1 MVIIYRT
8 NINSRSQFLA
18 VTRLLSNLFQDLC
31 INIDLEDSEKVLR
44 LEGKEIVS
52 DKVIYLSLLKVEG
65 EWKIISKV
73 FNLYWS

>member
-73 FNLYWS
+73 FNLYWP

>member
-44 LEGKEIVS
+44 LESKEIVS

-73 FNLYWS
+73 FNLYWP